1 MASTNIY
8 KGDVTVKEQPGSGAT
23 ELGGQITLRFKGKD
37 DADFDA
43 TVTAAIPATHAVV
56 SRRKTPGKGGL
67 AECVVVLKPKTVSP
81 GTGAEG
87 ADETLDCTYEIEMA
101 QLEKPLLSHPSFSGY
116 ADHIDAWRNSPPEI
130 RNANQ
135 YVTGTDENGEY
146 ETESL
151 TSSELVVADKI
162 RKGVESYLAFVPV
175 VTKTTVNG
183 ATMPAVGA
191 NAGKRCAPKVKPQ
204 GTWEWLK
211 TGDKAVQRQDNTWE
225 HIEQWTAADEWD
237 HDLYEAGQGE

>member
-43 TVTAAIPATHAVV
+43 TVTAAIPESHTVV

-67 AECVVVLKPKTVSP
+67 AECVVVLKKKASVP
-81 GTGAEG
+81 GSGGSGT
-87 ADETLDCTYEIEMA
+87 ETLSCTFEIEMA
-101 QLEKPLLSHPSFSGY
+101 QLEKPLLAHPAFSGY
-116 ADHIDAWRNSPPEI
+116 AGHIDAWRNSPPEI
-130 RNANQ
+130 RNADM
-135 YVTGTDENGEY
+135 YVTGTDANGEY
-146 ETESL
+146 TTDSL
-151 TSSELVVADKI
+151 TSSELVVAAKI

-175 VTKTTVNG
+175 VTKTTVSEN
-183 ATMPAVGA
+183 MPSVGA
-191 NAGKRCAPKVKPQ
+191 NIGKRGAPRLTPS

-211 TGDKAVQRQDNTWE
+211 TGDKAVQRQDGAWE
-225 HIEQWTAADEWD
+225 RVEQWTAADVWD
-237 HDLYEAGQGE
+237 HDLYGEAT

>member
-8 KGDVTVKEQPGSGAT
+8 RGDVTVKEQPGSGAT

-37 DADFDA
+37 DAGFDA

-101 QLEKPLLSHPSFSGY
+101 QLEKPILAHPSYSAY
-116 ADHIDAWRNSPPEI
+116 AEAIDAWRNSPPEI
-130 RNANQ
+130 RNANK
-135 YVTGTDENGEY
+135 YVVGRDENGEY
-146 ETESL
+146 VTEDL
-151 TSSELVVADKI
+151 LGAIAVADKI
-162 RKGVESYLAFVPV
+162 RKGIESYIVFAPV
-175 VTKTTVNG
+175 VTKTTENG

-191 NAGKRCAPKVKPQ
+191 NAGKRCAPKVKPA

-211 TGDKAVQRQDNTWE
+211 TGDKAVQRQNNTWE
-225 HIEQWTAADEWD
+225 RVEQWTAADEWD